1 MRSVAVATSLLLVVG
16 CATELPSGNIFIV
29 RGVVAGTVT
38 AAGAPVTVVTVI
50 ATAQYPSSG
59 PPLVITDSTRPDNA
73 GHYLVSL
80 AVQNVPDARAPL
92 DVKFRPDAGSG
103 LPTRI
108 SHARRA
114 RGPHGP
120 GAARGGPTHHRARRS
135 RGHGLTAPVP
145 R

>member
-29 RGVVAGTVT
+29 RGVVTGTVT
-38 AAGAPVTVVTVI
+38 ASGAPVTVVTVI
-50 ATAQYPSSG
+50 ATAQYPSGG

-80 AVQNVPDARAPL
+80 AVQNVADAHAPL

-103 LPTRI
+103 LPTRDTTGLQVFLTI
-108 SHARRA
+108 VKPPPES
-114 RGPHGP
+114 
-120 GAARGGPTHHRARRS
+120 THVDMS
-135 RGHGLTAPVP
+135 LSP
-145 R
+145 

>member
-38 AAGAPVTVVTVI
+38 AAGAPVTVVTGI

-73 GHYLVSL
+73 GHYLVCRLLLEKKMSTRVRYYRACRSL
-80 AVQNVPDARAPL
+80 PCRVAY
-92 DVKFRPDAGSG
+92 
-103 LPTRI
+103 
-108 SHARRA
+108 
-114 RGPHGP
+114 
-120 GAARGGPTHHRARRS
+120 
-135 RGHGLTAPVP
+135 
-145 R
+145 

>member
-92 DVKFRPDAGSG
+92 DVRFRPDAGSG
-103 LPTRI
+103 LPTRD
-108 SHARRA
+108 
-114 RGPHGP
+114 
-120 GAARGGPTHHRARRS
+120 TT
-135 RGHGLTAPVP
+135 GLQVLLTIVKPPPESTYVDMSLSP
-145 R
+145 